1 MSLKARLTDDMKT
14 AMKAGEKDRLG
25 VIRLVLAAI
34 KQKEVD
40 ERVEMTDPLVLAV
53 LEKMVKQRKDSITQY
68 ESAARED
75 LAAIERYELGV
86 IQAYLPEKM
95 DEAAILAAIDQAMAQ
110 TGAATGADIGKLMGV
125 LKPALAGFAARGLV
139 GLAIYDSGPRCFYNT
154 RRPIVEPRD
163 LHGMKIRVPV
173 SDIFIRMLRLFGA
186 NPTPLSLGEVFS
198 GMETHMIEGA
208 ENNIRSFQSSRHFE
222 AARYWSKSEH
232 AYAPDVLLMSRRSFD
247 ALAPRDRGLLLE
259 LARASVPVM
268 RAEWDESEALARR
281 TVAGSGVLA
290 NDCDIPAFRRAA
302 QPLLDAYQRDP
313 AIADLTRRIRALA

>member
-53 LEKMVKQRKDSITQY
+53 LEKMVKQRKDSIAQY

-125 LKPALAGFAARGLV
+125 LKPALAGQADMGLV
-139 GLAIYDSGPRCFYNT
+139 SKL
-154 RRPIVEPRD
+154 V
-163 LHGMKIRVPV
+163 KQK
-173 SDIFIRMLRLFGA
+173 
-186 NPTPLSLGEVFS
+186 LS
-198 GMETHMIEGA
+198 
-208 ENNIRSFQSSRHFE
+208 
-222 AARYWSKSEH
+222 
-232 AYAPDVLLMSRRSFD
+232 
-247 ALAPRDRGLLLE
+247 
-259 LARASVPVM
+259 
-268 RAEWDESEALARR
+268 
-281 TVAGSGVLA
+281 
-290 NDCDIPAFRRAA
+290 
-302 QPLLDAYQRDP
+302 
-313 AIADLTRRIRALA
+313 